1 MKRIEVIFIILFIIF
16 LSIYKNY
23 NQIKLWILNRV
34 IVERGILAP
43 NCPWYKISDL
53 FLKDGAGVNL
63 YNDYKEKYGDFAP
76 STMFNEK
83 IYVVTNVKYIKQI
96 LDNSPDTFGVGKL
109 KQQFFRSFMHKNV
122 GVSSGCPWKRRRE
135 MNEKAL
141 LTDQLHVYSEKYN
154 TDIQTYLHNNW
165 KGKKKLMFND
175 FLEIGKYMT
184 TKIVFNTDK
193 IDPNIFQMFSEA
205 NTTELFSN
213 PKFRIKPKIYQRY
226 IQAINSHIDN
236 PNVNSLVDLTNSI
249 TTNKE
254 EVKHQIPHY
263 IFPLVATFV
272 SVIPRLL
279 ILLFNDNNVLQ
290 NVVDEINSIDPNLE
304 LLTKKIYKLSYLRKC
319 IMESLRLNNVVITTF
334 RTLLHDYTFDEK
346 YKFRKGT
353 QFLILNNPVLRE
365 KEFFENPN
373 KFNPERWTP
382 EMEQSYYAISFNQG
396 PQRCPGK
403 ELVIFLAQSFIYHFI
418 LSNDIHKIKVKKIDL
433 KNVPQV
439 INPCEIKIKLN

>member
-16 LSIYKNY
+16 LFIYKNY

-43 NCPWYKISDL
+43 NCLWYKISDL
-53 FLKDGAGVNL
+53 FLKDGAGINL
-63 YNDYKEKYGDFAP
+63 YNDYKEKYGDFAL

-154 TDIQTYLHNNW
+154 NDIQTYLHNNW

-373 KFNPERWTP
+373 EFNPERWTP

-433 KNVPQV
+433 TNVPQV